1 MGGLRKSYLYYKR
14 NNYWCSFKDYQR
26 HNCSWKKLNSLMHFN
41 DGDLTPWTTMGC
53 PMKRML
59 ELIIG
64 FDLCSM
70 FWENGF
76 NKARLYS
83 ALDAVRKQSNSVT
96 MFIIFIGETERV
108 KWDLTCNQ
116 KETSI
121 IYIKQNSKTIS
132 HFYTVNKNKT
142 RSWLWLRSWTPYCQ
156 IQTEIEESRENR

>member
-1 MGGLRKSYLYYKR
+1 
-14 NNYWCSFKDYQR
+14 
-26 HNCSWKKLNSLMHFN
+26 
-41 DGDLTPWTTMGC
+41 
-53 PMKRML
+53 MKRMF

-108 KWDLTCNQ
+108 K
-116 KETSI
+116 
-121 IYIKQNSKTIS
+121 
-132 HFYTVNKNKT
+132 
-142 RSWLWLRSWTPYCQ
+142 
-156 IQTEIEESRENR
+156 